1 MKGSTVLSESQV
13 STFRTMMQPAAA
25 PEIPETVINFPEPAG
40 TPNWVWFVIAL
51 AAILIIVVIVLIVRI
66 RRV

>member
-1 MKGSTVLSESQV
+1 MV
-13 STFRTMMQPAAA
+13 QPTPP

-40 TPNWVWFVIAL
+40 TPSWVWVVIAL
-51 AAILIIVVIVLIVRI
+51 AAILIIVVIVLIFRT

>member
-1 MKGSTVLSESQV
+1 
-13 STFRTMMQPAAA
+13 MMQPTPA

-40 TPNWVWFVIAL
+40 IPGWVWVMIAL
-51 AAILIIVVIVLIVRI
+51 AAILIIVVIALVFRT